1 MRTATMS
8 HTPALQAK
16 APSGLLPTTY
26 VAAKKSLAT
35 CERIDECADWA
46 NKALALK
53 SYAKQMKDE
62 SLEAMAQRIRDRAV
76 RQGGKLLLKVQAAR
90 GGDRGGGGRGGLQR
104 VPRSP
109 LQSRTA
115 VAKDAGLSPHQA
127 KQMVRVAGVPD
138 AQFEKLVERDKPA
151 TVKELAEIGI
161 RKAEKI
167 MPKPYRDEWID
178 WTNAVAHLA
187 ALPAC
192 GLDVL
197 ASRDPHRIER
207 LRQECAEAFGNLNL
221 WRATLEKVHATKTTD
236 NAG

>member
-1 MRTATMS
+1 MRTATTS
-8 HTPALQAK
+8 HPANTATD
-16 APSGLLPTTY
+16 LLPATY
-26 VAAKKSLAT
+26 VEAKKSLAT
-35 CERIDECADWA
+35 CQRIDECADWA

-62 SLEAMAQRIRDRAV
+62 SLETMAQRIRDRAV
-76 RQGGKLLLKVQAAR
+76 RQGGKLLLKIQASR
-90 GGDRGGGGRGGLQR
+90 GGDRGGGGRGALQR
-104 VPRSP
+104 APRSP

-115 VAKDAGLSPHQA
+115 AAKDAGLSPHQA
-127 KQMVRVAGVPD
+127 KQMVRVASVPD

-161 RKAEKI
+161 RKAEKV

-197 ASRDPHRIER
+197 ASRDPYQIER
-207 LRQECAEAFGNLNL
+207 LRRECAEALVNLNS
-221 WRATLEKVHATKTTD
+221 WQVTVEKSRETETADHAR
-236 NAG
+236 